1 MDVDAAPTSKQQ
13 PEPIPEVD
21 IYFRLLILHRL
32 LTSSDSYS
40 KATQLAH
47 ETVEKMQ
54 TLNRRSMD
62 PIAAKIWYAVER
74 TDTFIKV
81 WFWNRE
87 VPGTP
92 SDVLNGASSVITDNW
107 VSIL

>member
-13 PEPIPEVD
+13 PEPVPEVD

-32 LTSSDSYS
+32 LTSSDNYP

-74 TDTFIKV
+74 TYELQGKLADA
-81 WFWNRE
+81 R
-87 VPGTP
+87 P
-92 SDVLNGASSVITDNW
+92 
-107 VSIL
+107 